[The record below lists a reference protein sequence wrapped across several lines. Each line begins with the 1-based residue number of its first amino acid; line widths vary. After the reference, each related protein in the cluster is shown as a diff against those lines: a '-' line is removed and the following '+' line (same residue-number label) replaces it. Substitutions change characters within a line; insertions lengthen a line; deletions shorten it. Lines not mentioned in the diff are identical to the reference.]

1 VYRLVA
7 DLHPAAP
14 AAANH
19 GSVLPWLLAAAVL
32 AVIVAGGLYL
42 TSRR

>member
-1 VYRLVA
+1 VYTLFA

-14 AAANH
+14 AASSQ

>member
-1 VYRLVA
+1 VYTLLA

-14 AAANH
+14 AASGH
-19 GSVLPWLLAAAVL
+19 GWVVPWLLAAAVL